1 MKGTGRGSVI
11 CDLSGLEQRG
21 LAAESGPGQLVA
33 CCPYSGRVWVNHEK
47 FLFFIKYIFKLNTRI
62 FRVLLSFVLFIAV

>member
-21 LAAESGPGQLVA
+21 LAAESGPGQLLVVHTQA
-33 CCPYSGRVWVNHEK
+33 RRDLQVESGFGLTMRN
-47 FLFFIKYIFKLNTRI
+47 F
-62 FRVLLSFVLFIAV
+62 

>member
-21 LAAESGPGQLVA
+21 LAAESGPGQLLAVH
-33 CCPYSGRVWVNHEK
+33 YSGK
-47 FLFFIKYIFKLNTRI
+47 AQF
-62 FRVLLSFVLFIAV
+62 SG